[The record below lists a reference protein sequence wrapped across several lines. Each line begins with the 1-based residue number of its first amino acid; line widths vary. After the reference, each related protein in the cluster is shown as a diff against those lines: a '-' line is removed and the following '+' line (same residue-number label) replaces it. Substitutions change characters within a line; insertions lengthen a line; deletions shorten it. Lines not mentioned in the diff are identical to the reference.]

1 MQKEILILAKSVK
14 HGGCCVAGIE
24 VGRSADGLPVLGNNW
39 VRPVTAVN
47 NGSSSGA
54 IPKDECNHY
63 SVGDLVWMN
72 LQSAVPVCAQQE
84 NWTWAGTSFRKSG
97 ELDDN
102 RRLEYLTNTDNKVWF
117 DRTTVRDDQIS
128 ESVVLQQKISHSLML
143 VAPQHLVFSL
153 ELEQASYGVKKRV
166 FASFTLG
173 DKTYQ
178 RISVTDPA
186 VRKVFS
192 NQFPNTV
199 GQAVTKT
206 LNHGDGYWLT
216 LSLSPK
222 FVCGNGRAHHYV
234 LVAAVIDHTGYLN
247 RRYG

>member
-14 HGGCCVAGIE
+14 GGGCCVAGIE
-24 VGRSADGLPVLGNNW
+24 VERSADGLPVLGNNW
-39 VRPVTAVN
+39 VRPVSAAN
-47 NGSSSGA
+47 NVSYSGA
-54 IPKDECNHY
+54 IPNGECNHY
-63 SVGDLVWMN
+63 RVGDLVWMD
-72 LQSAVPVCAQQE
+72 LKGQAPIFAQQE
-84 NWTWAGTSFRKSG
+84 NWMWAGTPFQKSG

-102 RRLEYLTNTDNKVWF
+102 RRLEYLANTNNKVWF
-117 DRTTVRDDQIS
+117 DRATARDDQIS
-128 ESVVLQQKISHSLML
+128 ESAALQQDISHSLML
-143 VAPQHLVFSL
+143 VAPQNLVFSL
-153 ELEQASYGVKKRV
+153 ELEQTSYGVKKRV

-178 RISVTDPA
+178 RFSVTDPA
-186 VRKVFS
+186 IRKVFI